1 MYIHSSGIYISKT
14 VEVSNGRECLNK
26 PQRSNIS
33 NVMESLKWFYLN
45 KWETRKKKKKS
56 EDEIRKNGKVNPST

>member
-1 MYIHSSGIYISKT
+1 MYIHSSSIYISKT

-33 NVMESLKWFYLN
+33 NAVESLKW
-45 KWETRKKKKKS
+45 
-56 EDEIRKNGKVNPST
+56 